1 MIQLSDI
8 LIFIYLALFLL
19 YCTLHDLRRRYV
31 SNRAFFFAFLSI
43 IIIMIPD
50 LLQKRTIMLELLILK
65 MGVLIIVFISCFF
78 LFILKIIGGSD
89 GKAIILIF
97 ISVTINRIKFFD
109 IFFFFLI
116 FIISFM
122 ILIFLYNVVYHLIL
136 ESEVYNLYF
145 HVKKVNSLLEKLYFF
160 SFFKFFEFSNFGK
173 IYDSKFKLKDISL
186 FFNPKRE
193 KLQVIIHFRPPLFIN
208 IYLVYLIFYFY
219 LLGSN

>member
-1 MIQLSDI
+1 MIQLSDT
-8 LIFIYLALFLL
+8 LIFIYLAFFLF
-19 YCTLHDLRRRYV
+19 YCALHDLRRRYI
-31 SNRAFFFAFLSI
+31 SNRAFIFAFLSI

-50 LLQKRTIMLELLILK
+50 LLQKRILMLEFLILK

-97 ISVTINRIKFFD
+97 ISVPMNRTRFFD

-116 FIISFM
+116 FIISFTTLT
-122 ILIFLYNVVYHLIL
+122 ILYNVVYHLIL
-136 ESEVYNLYF
+136 EPEVYDLYF
-145 HVKKVNSLLEKLYFF
+145 HVKKVNSLLEKIYIF
-160 SFFKFFEFSNFGK
+160 SFFKFYEFSNLGK
-173 IYDSKFKLKDISL
+173 KFDSKFKLKDISL
-186 FFNPKRE
+186 FFNPRRE
-193 KLQVIIHFRPPLFIN
+193 KLQIIIHLRPPLFIN